1 LRVNKCCYKE
11 VHCAGM
17 RSIECSSNVP
27 VNTRERRLC
36 VCVCVYGQVY
46 GGGSTAELARDSSCE
61 WTVDNNVSLSVW
73 SVLLLQLLQA
83 SWLCPG
89 LSLCR
94 RSTSNTTTTTQWL
107 KWFCEAGGGAHL
119 TKPGWTKPHTHS
131 NPTNLALFRHKITLY
146 RFNQGVGAHTI
157 AGGSNGAGG

>member
-1 LRVNKCCYKE
+1 VY
-11 VHCAGM
+11 
-17 RSIECSSNVP
+17 
-27 VNTRERRLC
+27 
-36 VCVCVYGQVY
+36 VCVYGQVY

-107 KWFCEAGGGAHL
+107 KWFCEAGGL
-119 TKPGWTKPHTHS
+119 T
-131 NPTNLALFRHKITLY
+131 
-146 RFNQGVGAHTI
+146 
-157 AGGSNGAGG
+157 